1 MENEKPKLTT
11 RKTYKTKTRRDRTE
25 VVHKQVEKQRK
36 CKEYGVTRKEFHS
49 LLQKA
54 SQPVGEAKSE
64 QGKSET

>member
-1 MENEKPKLTT
+1 MDKENERTKL
-11 RKTYKTKTRRDRTE
+11 KTGNIKRARRDKTE
-25 VVHKQVEKQRK
+25 VVNKQVVKQRR

>member
-1 MENEKPKLTT
+1 MENEEPKLTT
-11 RKTYKTKTRRDRTE
+11 RKTYKKKARRDRTE
-25 VVHKQVEKQRK
+25 VVSKQVIKQRK